1 MPVLGPRRTKPTGP
15 LLGPVTVA
23 IREVR
28 WEDFHPLVENYFSY
42 YDELT
47 DEPGLGLILFAEKP
61 SLADEAAWFLGLYRS
76 QLAGDQVALVAE
88 VDGRPVGLVQVR
100 RGLPHPET
108 GHVGDLGISIH
119 RDHRGKGLGTRLLRE
134 ALRRCRGRF
143 EVVNLRVFADNER
156 AKALYRK
163 MGFVTVGRV
172 PKAVHRGG
180 RYFDEEIM
188 HLDLGRAPPEGD
200 GPSAP

>member
-1 MPVLGPRRTKPTGP
+1 
-15 LLGPVTVA
+15 VTVA

-88 VDGRPVGLVQVR
+88 VDGRPRAWSMSDGGFPIPRPATWVTWASRSIGTIEG
-100 RGLPHPET
+100 RG
-108 GHVGDLGISIH
+108 
-119 RDHRGKGLGTRLLRE
+119 
-134 ALRRCRGRF
+134 
-143 EVVNLRVFADNER
+143 
-156 AKALYRK
+156 
-163 MGFVTVGRV
+163 
-172 PKAVHRGG
+172 
-180 RYFDEEIM
+180 
-188 HLDLGRAPPEGD
+188 
-200 GPSAP
+200 SAPGSSGKRSDGAGAGSRWST